1 MDTQTQIYD
10 LIEANQPIHEILA
23 TLSKEQLT
31 DVFEL
36 ARSKVLNVDPNP
48 FASIFTD
55 AFDWAKPPDFCFHG
69 LDGEVIYSQHPIV
82 EYIIKVISPIQKREQ
97 RSKQVLAK
105 KVEDTIQAF
114 VVLEE
119 SSLLEIR
126 MQNYERHLLT
136 PFEEHMR
143 TIALQLFQ
151 KVLATKEAN
160 DARREER
167 TEKRK
172 ELYNL
177 RRRVKRAEHNLA
189 WATENVNRL
198 REEQHKSAEY
208 LLSLVD

>member
-82 EYIIKVISPIQKREQ
+82 EYIIKVISPIQKSEQ
-97 RSKQVLAK
+97 RSKQLLAK

-126 MQNYERHLLT
+126 MHRHLLT

-177 RRRVKRAEHNLA
+177 RRKVKRAEHNLA
-189 WATENVNRL
+189 LATLNVNRL